1 MRTLKK
7 GDRGNDV
14 KEVQNII
21 NQIGFD
27 CGTAD
32 GIFGIKT
39 EEMVKQFQG
48 TFGLKV
54 DGIVGIET
62 YTIINKAIKI
72 NHFKVNE
79 FRCKHCKK
87 LILDINLL
95 LKLEELRTLIG
106 NKPIIINSGY
116 RCITYNKS
124 IDGAKNSQ
132 HLYGKAAD
140 IKAIGISIKELGK
153 YADKIFS
160 KGGVGYGDT
169 FIHVDIRGYKTRW
182 SYS

>member
-21 NQIGFD
+21 NKIGFD
-27 CGTAD
+27 CGIAD
-32 GIFGIKT
+32 SIFGIRT
-39 EEMVKQFQG
+39 EEMVKQFQR

-62 YTIINKAIKI
+62 HTIINKAIKI
-72 NHFKVNE
+72 NHFKVSE
-79 FRCKHCKK
+79 FRCKHCKE
-87 LILDINLL
+87 LVLDINLL

-106 NKPIIINSGY
+106 HRPITINSGY
-116 RCITYNKS
+116 RCSIYNKRIS
-124 IDGAKNSQ
+124 GAKNSQ

-140 IKAIGISIKELGK
+140 IKATGISIKELGR

-160 KGGVGYGDT
+160 KGGVGYGNT
-169 FIHVDIRGYKTRW
+169 FIHVDTRGYKARW
-182 SYS
+182 SYY